1 MKWMRTSGQRVGLL
15 FLITFLSVIANFAG
29 HYQLERQRASLLQ
42 NDLDYLKGIGRGMV
56 DLQMLVVDLRRLMG
70 NPSRPLTQQEVLEA
84 NQKLD
89 QYKEH
94 LAELIAG
101 LEAQGERLDSAS
113 RARFQQPL
121 VDLEAALAVATSEA
135 WMNAGSLSALSRLE
149 TQSAELSG
157 RTIDRVVE
165 QHHRIGNEVD
175 ALNPWLQGL
184 RWVLPLLL
192 LLTWLTVQT
201 SAFQP
206 METLS
211 RHLRESAGRRSM
223 SLHLDIS
230 VGQELGGMRS
240 SVSRFLEHL
249 STLFSGLNR
258 ISQSIVKTTGELTR
272 GAQQMLEDVK
282 RQGSQTGQVVQS
294 AADVAG
300 NLQDITR
307 QSGLARERATE
318 AVKLARSS
326 RETLENTVSA
336 MSRVTAG
343 VDEMTR
349 SIDALGRSTERMAEV
364 LSLIEDIAD
373 QTNLLALNAAIEA
386 ARAGERGRGFA
397 VVADEIRTLS
407 ERISRSA
414 QEISRILGQVQTGT
428 GRAVTLVRDNAEQ
441 VESGFHA
448 AREAS
453 SALQRI
459 LGNAENVSI
468 VIDQLAERASD
479 ESVAVERI
487 TAYLKNV
494 SRSLEEVTGWAT
506 RSIDTTQLL
515 QQNAG
520 ELQRILDRVE
530 FTNSVTPEGAS

>member
-1 MKWMRTSGQRVGLL
+1 MKWMRTSGQRVSLL
-15 FLITFLSVIANFAG
+15 FMLTFLSVMANFAG
-29 HYQLERQRASLLQ
+29 NHQVERQRATLLQ

-56 DLQMLVVDLRRLMG
+56 DLQMLVVELRRLLG
-70 NPSRPLTQQEVLEA
+70 NTSRPLTQQEVLEA

-94 LAELIAG
+94 LSDLISG
-101 LEAQGERLDSAS
+101 LEAEGERLDTAS

-121 VDLEAALAVATSEA
+121 DELEAALSVAATEA
-135 WMNAGSLSALSRLE
+135 WNGTNTLAALSRLE
-149 TQSAELSG
+149 TQSAEISG

-165 QHHRIGNEVD
+165 QHNRIGNEVE
-175 ALNPWLQGL
+175 AISPWLEGL
-184 RWVLPLLL
+184 QWALPLLL
-192 LLTWLTVQT
+192 LVTWLTVQT

-223 SLHLDIS
+223 SLQLDVA
-230 VGQELGGMRS
+230 VGQELGGMRG
-240 SVSRFLEHL
+240 SVTRFLEQL
-249 STLFSGLNR
+249 SSLFVGLNR
-258 ISQSIVKTTGELTR
+258 VSHAIVKTTGELTR
-272 GAQQMLEDVK
+272 GANQVLDDVK

-326 RETLENTVSA
+326 RESLESTVSA

-343 VDEMTR
+343 VDELTR

-428 GRAVTLVRDNAEQ
+428 GRAVTLVRDNSQQ
-441 VESGFHA
+441 VESGFNA

-494 SRSLEEVTGWAT
+494 SRSLEEVTAWAT
-506 RSIDTTQLL
+506 RSIDSTQAL

-530 FTNSVTPEGAS
+530 FTNTVTPEGAP

>member
-15 FLITFLSVIANFAG
+15 FLITFLSVLANFAG
-29 HYQLERQRASLLQ
+29 NYQLERQRASLLQ

-121 VDLEAALAVATSEA
+121 VDLEAALVVATSEA
-135 WMNAGSLSALSRLE
+135 WINAGSLSALSRLE

-157 RTIDRVVE
+157 RTIDQVVE
-165 QHHRIGNEVD
+165 QHNRIGNEVE

-184 RWVLPLLL
+184 QWVLPLLL

-520 ELQRILDRVE
+520 EFQRILDRVE
-530 FTNSVTPEGAS
+530 FTSSVTPEGAS

>member
-15 FLITFLSVIANFAG
+15 FLITFLSVLANFAG
-29 HYQLERQRASLLQ
+29 NYQLERQRASLLQ

-84 NQKLD
+84 NQKLE

-121 VDLEAALAVATSEA
+121 VDLEAALVMTTSEA
-135 WMNAGSLSALSRLE
+135 WINAASLSALSRLE

-157 RTIDRVVE
+157 RTIDQVVE
-165 QHHRIGNEVD
+165 QHNRIGNEVD

-184 RWVLPLLL
+184 QWVLPLLL

-520 ELQRILDRVE
+520 EFQRILDRVE
-530 FTNSVTPEGAS
+530 FTSSVTPEGAS